1 MTAYSFVDQ
10 KVEIVLLLAVDRGG
24 GGKGEAEREVR
35 VSTLNGGMM
44 TGKDRAG

>member
-24 GGKGEAEREVR
+24 GGKGEGVLGGERSESKYFKWR
-35 VSTLNGGMM
+35 
-44 TGKDRAG
+44 DDDW